1 MRDICDLHTHSTF
14 SDGTCTPRQ
23 LVGLAIGA
31 GLGAAALTD
40 HNTVAGLAE
49 FMDAAKNTPLEAIAG
64 VEISTGFRG
73 TEIHIVG
80 LFIRPESF
88 AQITDF
94 LSVMIRRKEES
105 NLRLTEA
112 LARNGYELDYRE
124 IKARHKGSVNRA
136 VIAAELVK
144 KGYAG
149 SVGEAI
155 KGLLSEERGYYIPPE
170 RIASLDAIAF
180 LKDIGAAP
188 VLAHPFVSM
197 KDAELPAFLSE
208 AKDAGLAA
216 IETRYSTYSPE
227 TAARASELARRFG
240 LLESGGSDFHGENKP
255 DIKLGTGR
263 GDLAVPMAF
272 ARKIKASLA

>member
-14 SDGTCTPRQ
+14 SDGTRTPRE
-23 LVGLAIGA
+23 LVGLAISA

-40 HNTVAGLAE
+40 HNTVAGLTE

-88 AQITDF
+88 AQITEF
-94 LSVMIRRKEES
+94 LGVMVRRKEDS

-112 LARNGYELDYRE
+112 LARDGYELDYGK
-124 IKARHKGSVNRA
+124 IKTRHKGSVNRA

-155 KGLLSEERGYYIPPE
+155 NGLLSEERGYYIPPE

-197 KDAELPAFLSE
+197 KDTELPAFLSE

-227 TAARASELARRFG
+227 TAARASELAQRFG

-272 ARKIKASLA
+272 ARKIKAGLA